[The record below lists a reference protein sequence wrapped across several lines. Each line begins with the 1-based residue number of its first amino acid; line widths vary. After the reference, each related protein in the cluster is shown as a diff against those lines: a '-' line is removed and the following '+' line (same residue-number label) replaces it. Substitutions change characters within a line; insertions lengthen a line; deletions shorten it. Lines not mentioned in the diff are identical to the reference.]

1 MDLKSK
7 VVERL
12 VKYAKVYTT
21 SYEESETIP
30 STKRQFDLAHMLVEE
45 LKSMGLEAEVDEHGY
60 VYSELKGNVEGEP
73 TVGLIAHMDT
83 APDMSG
89 ENVNPRLVE
98 NYDGGDIILDSEGKY
113 VLSPKDF
120 PELKN
125 KKGKTLIVTDGTT
138 LLGSDDKSGIAEIL
152 TAVEY
157 LLANPDIKRRNL
169 KIGFTPDE
177 EVGRGADMF
186 DVKKF
191 GADFAF
197 TIDGGDLGGLE
208 YENFNA
214 SNAKVT
220 IEGRNVH
227 PGSAK
232 GKMKNSVIFAYE
244 LFSMLPVFDRPE
256 NTEDSEGFIHLNSI
270 EGNVDKTVMSF
281 IIRDF
286 DKSSFEK
293 KKEIMRKACEFIES
307 KHDCKV
313 ILDMN
318 DSYYN
323 MREKIE
329 EDMRPVELAMAA
341 MKDAGVE
348 PVVTK
353 VRGGTDGARLSYMG
367 LPCPNVFT
375 GGYNFHGRYEYAVTE
390 EMEKAVETIIN
401 IAKVK

>member
-12 VKYAKVYTT
+12 IKYAKVYTT
-21 SYEESETIP
+21 SDEESETIP
-30 STKRQFDLAHMLVEE
+30 STKRQFDLAHMLVDE

-73 TVGLIAHMDT
+73 TICLIAHMDT

-89 ENVNPRLVE
+89 ENVKPRLVE
-98 NYDGGDIILDSEGKY
+98 NYDGGDIKLDSDGKY

-120 PELKN
+120 PELEN
-125 KKGKTLIVTDGTT
+125 KKGNTLIVTDGTT

-177 EVGRGADMF
+177 EIGRGADMF

-232 GKMKNSVIFAYE
+232 GKMKNSVIYSYE

-256 NTEDSEGFIHLNSI
+256 NTEGSEGFIHLNSI
-270 EGNVDKTVMSF
+270 EGNVDKTVISF
-281 IIRDF
+281 FIRDF
-286 DKSSFEK
+286 DKKAFEK

-341 MKDAGVE
+341 MKEADVV

>member
-341 MKDAGVE
+341 MKEAGVE

>member
-12 VKYAKVYTT
+12 IKYAKVYTT
-21 SYEESETIP
+21 SDEESETIP
-30 STKRQFDLAHMLVEE
+30 STKRQFDLAHMLVDE

-73 TVGLIAHMDT
+73 TVGLISHMDT

-89 ENVNPRLVE
+89 ENVKPRLVE
-98 NYDGGDIILDSEGKY
+98 NYDGGDIKLDSEGKY

-120 PELKN
+120 PELEN

-177 EVGRGADMF
+177 EIGRGADMF

-232 GKMKNSVIFAYE
+232 GKMKNSIIYSYE

-256 NTEDSEGFIHLNSI
+256 NTEGLEGFIHLNTI

-341 MKDAGVE
+341 MKEADVV

>member
-21 SYEESETIP
+21 SDEESETIP

-286 DKSSFEK
+286 DKASFEK

-341 MKDAGVE
+341 MKEAGVE

>member
-21 SYEESETIP
+21 SDEESETIP

-98 NYDGGDIILDSEGKY
+98 NYDGGDIKLDSEGKY

-157 LLANPDIKRRNL
+157 LLVNPDIKRRNL

-286 DKSSFEK
+286 DKASFEK

>member
-21 SYEESETIP
+21 SDEESETIP

-98 NYDGGDIILDSEGKY
+98 NYDGGDIKLDSEGKY

-307 KHDCKV
+307 KHDCEV

-329 EDMRPVELAMAA
+329 EDMRPVELAMSA

>member
-12 VKYAKVYTT
+12 IKYAKVYTT
-21 SYEESETIP
+21 SDESSETIP
-30 STKRQFDLAHMLVEE
+30 STKRQFDLANILVEE
-45 LKSMGLEAEVDEHGY
+45 LKSMGLDARVDEHGY
-60 VYSELKGNVEGEP
+60 VYSELKGNVDNEP
-73 TVGLIAHMDT
+73 TIGLIAHMDT

-89 ENVNPRLVE
+89 ENVNPRIVE
-98 NYDGGDIILDSEGKY
+98 NYDGNDIDLSGDGKY
-113 VLSPKDF
+113 ILSTKDF
-120 PELKN
+120 PELKE
-125 KKGKTLIVTDGTT
+125 KVGKTLIVTDGTT

-157 LLANPDIKRRNL
+157 FINNPDVKRRNI

-177 EVGRGADMF
+177 EIGRGADMF
-186 DVKKF
+186 DVKNF

-197 TIDGGDLGGLE
+197 TIDGGDIGGLE

-214 SNAKVT
+214 ANAKVT

-227 PGSAK
+227 PCCAK
-232 GKMKNSVIFAYE
+232 GKMMNSVIYSYE

-256 NTEDSEGFIHLNSI
+256 NTEGEEGFIHLNSM

-286 DKSSFEK
+286 DKSKFEK
-293 KKEIMRKACEFIES
+293 KKKILTDACKFIEE
-307 KHDCKV
+307 KHGCKV
-313 ILDMN
+313 ILDMD

-329 EDMRPVELAMAA
+329 EDMRPVEIALQA
-341 MKDAGVE
+341 MKDAGVI
-348 PVVTK
+348 PQVTK

-390 EMEKAVETIIN
+390 EMEKAVETVIN

>member
-12 VKYAKVYTT
+12 IKYAKIYTT
-21 SYEESETIP
+21 SDESSETIP
-30 STKRQFDLAHMLVEE
+30 STKRQFDLANVLVAEMKE
-45 LKSMGLEAEVDEHGY
+45 MGLDARVDEHGY
-60 VYSELKGNVEGEP
+60 VYSELKGNVENEP
-73 TVGLIAHMDT
+73 TIGLIAHMDT

-89 ENVNPRLVE
+89 ENVNPRIVE
-98 NYDGGDIILDSEGKY
+98 NYDGKDIDLSGDGKY
-113 VLSPKDF
+113 VLSPVDF

-125 KKGKTLIVTDGTT
+125 KVGKTLIVTDGTT
-138 LLGSDDKSGIAEIL
+138 LLGSDDKSGVAEIL

-157 LLANPDIKRRNL
+157 FINNPDIKRRNI

-177 EVGRGADMF
+177 EIGRGADVF
-186 DVKKF
+186 DVKNF

-197 TIDGGDLGGLE
+197 TVDGGDIGGLE

-214 SNAKVT
+214 ANAKVT

-232 GKMKNSVIFAYE
+232 GKMMNSVVYSYE

-256 NTEDSEGFIHLNSI
+256 NTEGEEGFIHLNTI

-286 DKSSFEK
+286 DKIKFEK
-293 KKEIMRKACEFIES
+293 KKKILTDACKFIEE

-313 ILDMN
+313 ILDLN

-329 EDMRPVELAMAA
+329 EDMRPVEIAIQA
-341 MKDAGVE
+341 MKDADVE
-348 PVVTK
+348 PQVTK
-353 VRGGTDGARLSYMG
+353 VRGGTDGARLSFMG
-367 LPCPNVFT
+367 LPCPNIFT
-375 GGYNFHGRYEYAVTE
+375 GGYNFHGRYEYAVIE
-390 EMEKAVETIIN
+390 EMEKAVETVIN